1 VSTTV
6 FLGLV
11 THRASRFADSSGP
24 DGLVAT
30 TASALEARGFASIV
44 SISADDAFTDD
55 LLTLDRAA
63 VIASIKA
70 ELDTE
75 ERWRTY
81 VSPGS
86 SKVALRAFMSA
97 RTVYRRIRLA
107 PPWQR
112 EITST
117 DAGARMLRRLINIE
131 LSHIGL
137 MRQAVDCDS
146 DWALIVEDDAAAD
159 VPEAFAT
166 ALAQFTQDH
175 MDDRQPRYVNVS
187 RSFSEEHLGIDA
199 HLTPVG
205 AWGTAGD
212 IEVLSAEQP
221 VTNTVCAILYRT
233 DFLRELLAVLDGIP
247 VAPVLPIDWKL
258 NEAILQMVT
267 AGTLGAGDCWFLSPA
282 PVVQR
287 SMLADEAG

>member
-24 DGLVAT
+24 HGLVAT
-30 TASALEARGFASIV
+30 TASALEARGIASIV
-44 SISADDAFTDD
+44 SLSADDAFTDD

-63 VIASIKA
+63 VIASIDA

-75 ERWRTY
+75 ERWRRY

-86 SKVALRAFMSA
+86 SKIALRAFMAA
-97 RTVYRRIRLA
+97 RTVYRQLQLA

-159 VPEAFAT
+159 EPEGFAT

-175 MDDRQPRYVNVS
+175 QDERQPKYVNVS
-187 RSFSEEHLGIDA
+187 RSFSEERLRIDA

-205 AWGTAGD
+205 IWGTAGN
-212 IEVLSAEQP
+212 IPVLSAERP

-258 NEAILQMVT
+258 NEAILRMVES
-267 AGTLGAGDCWFLSPA
+267 GTLGAGDCWFLSPA

-287 SMLADEAG
+287 SMTPHAT

>member
-1 VSTTV
+1 MSATV

-30 TASALEARGFASIV
+30 TASALEARGIATTV
-44 SISADDAFTDD
+44 SISADDAFTAD
-55 LLTLDRAA
+55 LLPLDRAA
-63 VIASIKA
+63 VIASIDA
-70 ELDTE
+70 ELNTE
-75 ERWRTY
+75 ERWRAY
-81 VSPGS
+81 VSPDS

-97 RTVYRRIRLA
+97 RNVYRRLRLA

-112 EITST
+112 EIAST
-117 DAGARMLRRLINIE
+117 DPGARMLRRLINIE

-159 VPEAFAT
+159 DTEAFAT
-166 ALAQFTQDH
+166 ALAQFTEDH
-175 MDDRQPRYVNVS
+175 QDDRQPRYVNVS
-187 RSFSEEHLGIDA
+187 RSFSEEHLRIDA

-205 AWGTAGD
+205 AWGTAGG
-212 IEVLSAEQP
+212 IEVLSAERP

-258 NEAILQMVT
+258 NEAILRMV
-267 AGTLGAGDCWFLSPA
+267 AADTLGSGDCWFLSPA

-287 SMLADEAG
+287 SMLTDEAG

>member
-1 VSTTV
+1 MSTTV

-24 DGLVAT
+24 HGLVAT
-30 TASALEARGFASIV
+30 TASALEARGIASIV
-44 SISADDAFTDD
+44 SLSADDAFTDD

-63 VIASIKA
+63 VIASIDA

-75 ERWRTY
+75 ERWRRY

-86 SKVALRAFMSA
+86 SKIALRAFMAA
-97 RTVYRRIRLA
+97 RTVYRQLQLA

-159 VPEAFAT
+159 EPEGFAT

-175 MDDRQPRYVNVS
+175 QDERQPKYVNVS
-187 RSFSEEHLGIDA
+187 RSFSEERLRIDA

-205 AWGTAGD
+205 IWGTAGN
-212 IEVLSAEQP
+212 IPVLSAERP
-221 VTNTVCAILYRT
+221 VTNTVCAILSRT

-258 NEAILQMVT
+258 NEAILRMVES
-267 AGTLGAGDCWFLSPA
+267 GTLGAGDCWFLSPA

-287 SMLADEAG
+287 SMTPHAT